1 MIKLKHL
8 LEVEAISLVSIAA
21 VVSMVIVIHNNQNNQ
36 PNLHVLTPIVEN
48 NNAQADTLPT
58 VTPVPQEDVTSQI
71 SPNGAKKVVLKTTH
85 NSDGT
90 VTFNLSTTDG
100 SGQNEQQVYSVI
112 LQASETMS
120 IPFNTWSPDNKYFF
134 VVKDSKDVM
143 VFKASGE
150 TFADGA
156 AYLDATDAFNQK
168 NIDNTLTEATGW
180 ASETLIIL
188 NTTTADNQK
197 GPSYWFEVP
206 SKAIIR
212 LSTEF

>member
-58 VTPVPQEDVTSQI
+58 VTPVPQDDIASQI
-71 SPNGAKKVVLKTTH
+71 SPNGAKKVMLRTTH

-90 VTFNLSTTDG
+90 LTFTLSTTDG

-143 VFKASGE
+143 VFKATGE
-150 TFADGA
+150 TFADGSA
-156 AYLDATDAFNQK
+156 FLDATDIFTQK
-168 NIDNTLTEATGW
+168 NTGFTLQEATGW

-188 NTTTADNQK
+188 NTTTSDNQK

-206 SKAIIR
+206 SKALIR

>member
-8 LEVEAISLVSIAA
+8 VEVEAISLISIAA

-36 PNLHVLTPIVEN
+36 PNFHVLTPIAEN

-58 VTPVPQEDVTSQI
+58 VTPVPQDDLTSQI
-71 SPNGAKKVVLKTTH
+71 SPNGIKKVVLKTTH
-85 NSDGT
+85 NTDGSLL
-90 VTFNLSTTDG
+90 FNISTTDN
-100 SGQNEQQVYSVI
+100 SGQNEQQVYSI
-112 LQASETMS
+112 TLSSSES
-120 IPFNTWSPDNKYFF
+120 IYIPFNTWSPDNKYFF
-134 VVKDSKDVM
+134 VIKDNKDVM

-150 TFADGA
+150 TFADGTA
-156 AYLDATDAFNQK
+156 FLDATDAFNQK
-168 NIDNTLTEATGW
+168 NTGYTLSEATGW

-188 NTTTADNQK
+188 NSTTSDNQK

-206 SKAIIR
+206 SKAVIR